1 MSKNTS
7 ISLGDHF
14 NKFIG
19 TRIEMGRYGS
29 ASEVVRAALRLLEE
43 HEARVEALQ
52 VALKAGEDS
61 GVSSRSMDDI
71 FNAAQQRYE
80 KLDA

>member
-1 MSKNTS
+1 MAFLFAG
-7 ISLGDHF
+7 ISDHF
-14 NKFIG
+14 NEFIG

>member
-14 NKFIG
+14 NEFIG
-19 TRIEMGRYGS
+19 ARVEMGRYGS

-43 HEARVEALQ
+43 HEAKVEALQ
-52 VALKAGEDS
+52 VSLKAGMDS
-61 GVSSRSMDDI
+61 GVSNRSTDDI
-71 FNAAQQRYE
+71 FKAAKKRYE
-80 KLDA
+80 SLDD

>member
-14 NKFIG
+14 NEFIG

-43 HEARVEALQ
+43 HEAKIEALQ
-52 VALKAGEDS
+52 ASLKEGMES
-61 GVSSRSMDDI
+61 GVSNRSTDDI
-71 FNAAQQRYE
+71 FKAAQDRHE
-80 KLDA
+80 SLDA